1 MKESR
6 PEAGDTPDGL
16 ARRLGHLLAR
26 AEQSRPVQGLLHF
39 YERHEKLTLAAFF
52 LGGVL
57 YDAATLSRIDSWFD
71 NVFLF
76 AYLLLLGS
84 LIVVATLAKN
94 DCLRRETLLRYR
106 TWYPLLIQF
115 LMGALFSAYVVY
127 YSQSVS
133 LTGTLLFLVVLVGL
147 LVANE
152 LIRWRVANLYLLL
165 ALYFLATFSFFTF
178 FIPVVTKEMDY
189 RTFVMGGALSAGV
202 VGLIVLYLAWRGVFD
217 RWRQFLC
224 AAGLVAC
231 LFGLMNLL
239 YVQNI
244 IPPVPLAMRY
254 GGVFHHVHQEGNAY
268 VLRFEKPEWYQVWI
282 NSDERFHYHPG
293 DTVYCFVAIFAP
305 TDLKK
310 KIYHEWSYYDAEQE
324 EWIATDRISYEVVGL
339 HNRGYRGYTFKEN
352 VHPGQWRVDVE
363 TSSGRIIGR
372 IPFEIERSSGPV
384 PDLVQTRYE

>member
-1 MKESR
+1 MKKPHSEADDTSR
-6 PEAGDTPDGL
+6 GLLQRLADGL
-16 ARRLGHLLAR
+16 AR
-26 AEQSRPVQGLLHF
+26 AEGSRPVQGLLHF
-39 YERHEKLTLAAFF
+39 YERHEKLTLVAFF
-52 LGGVL
+52 LGGVV

-76 AYLLLLGS
+76 VYLLLLGS
-84 LIVVATLAKN
+84 LIVIATLARN
-94 DCLRRETLLRYR
+94 DCLNRKTLLRYR
-106 TWYPLLIQF
+106 PWYPLLIQF

-178 FIPVVTKEMDY
+178 FIPVVTKEMNY
-189 RTFVMGGALSAGV
+189 RTFLMGGVLSVGV
-202 VGLIVLYLAWRGVFD
+202 LGLILLYLAWRSIF
-217 RWRQFLC
+217 RRRRQFVY
-224 AAGLVAC
+224 AAALIVS

-268 VLRFEKPEWYQVWI
+268 VLRYEKPEWYQVWI
-282 NSDERFHYHPG
+282 NSDEQFHYAPG

-310 KIYHEWSYYDAEQE
+310 KIYHEWSYYE
-324 EWIATDRISYEVVGL
+324 EEKEAWVATDRISYEVVGL
-339 HNRGYRGYTFKEN
+339 YNRGYRGYTFKEN

-372 IPFEIERSSGPV
+372 IPFEIERSSGAV